1 MLQYLLPVM
10 RPVALR
16 QYEGPPPWSSLA
28 DPDDEPIWA
37 TAVVS
42 EAQFVVS
49 DNTTDFPPLIE
60 VGKPSE
66 TRTAHVYNEIEYLTA
81 IEFIEGV
88 LEVDAREVYG
98 NDLPRAL
105 TRSGR
110 SRHPLLKD
118 EN

>member
-16 QYEGPPPWSSLA
+16 QYAGPSPWPSLA

-37 TAVVS
+37 TAVTG

-60 VGKPSE
+60 VGKPSD
-66 TRTAHVYNEIEYLTA
+66 TRSAHVYNEIEYLTA

-88 LEVDAREVYG
+88 LEIDAREVYG
-98 NDLPRAL
+98 HDLPRSPR
-105 TRSGR
+105 RSGR
-110 SRHPLLKD
+110 SRHPVLKKD
-118 EN
+118 N